1 MIVLPARQHLELYD
15 LDQDRAEYQAP
26 LPNFLVEGAR
36 RSESVEWTQAAG
48 AVGLQAV
55 CWKVEEAV
63 VNWMEKAMVD
73 CMGTTWLVAG
83 WMEM

>member
-1 MIVLPARQHLELYD
+1 MIALPARQHLELYD

-36 RSESVEWTQAAG
+36 RSESLGWMQAAG

-73 CMGTTWLVAG
+73 CMG
-83 WMEM
+83 M